1 WFESSVAHPW
11 HSTPR
16 LFPQSNLEC
25 ARLPAST
32 SASSAARPNAAYAN
46 PIIRLN
52 NLRKV
57 YNVPERE
64 SGLGASVRSLWSRET
79 KDVVAVGDISFDV
92 APGEIVGFLG
102 PNGAGKTTT
111 LKMLSGLLHPSEGTA
126 TVLGYVPWQR
136 EKAYLQQMTLVM
148 GQRNQLAWDI
158 PVADSYELNQA
169 IYRIPDAQYRQTLSE
184 LSDLLDLGPL
194 LTKPSRNLS
203 LGERMKCELAG
214 ALLHQPR
221 VLFLDEPTLGLD
233 ITAQRRIR
241 SFVAEYG
248 ARHNATVLLTSHY
261 MADVEALAERVIVIH
276 HGVLLFDGPL
286 SGLVERFS
294 PYKTVTVDLDGPA
307 SDIDRFGEVMQVE
320 EGRITLQVP
329 KGDAAAVTARLLA
342 ELPVVDLSV
351 TDPPIDEVIDRVFN
365 TGEAATESRIA
376 AGATPEPALA

>member
-1 WFESSVAHPW
+1 M
-11 HSTPR
+11 
-16 LFPQSNLEC
+16 
-25 ARLPAST
+25 PASPT
-32 SASSAARPNAAYAN
+32 ATVPARPDAASTA
-46 PIIRLN
+46 PVIRVS

-64 SGLGASVRSLWSRET
+64 SGLGASVRSLFSRET

-111 LKMLSGLLHPSEGTA
+111 LKMLSGLLHPSDGTA
-126 TVLGYVPWQR
+126 TVLGYVPWKR

-158 PVADSYELNQA
+158 PVADSYELNRA
-169 IYRIPDAQYRQTLSE
+169 IYRIPEAQYQQTLKE

-214 ALLHQPR
+214 ALLHLPR

-233 ITAQRRIR
+233 VTAQRRIR
-241 SFVAEYG
+241 GFIAEYG

-294 PYKTVTVDLDGPA
+294 PVQD
-307 SDIDRFGEVMQVE
+307 SNDRPGWSGQ
-320 EGRITLQVP
+320 RYRPL
-329 KGDAAAVTARLLA
+329 R
-342 ELPVVDLSV
+342 
-351 TDPPIDEVIDRVFN
+351 
-365 TGEAATESRIA
+365 
-376 AGATPEPALA
+376 